1 VRKKSVNLKEHS
13 IYLYLICF
21 IYLYSLFA
29 LDRIKSILSF
39 KVDGIPTTNEIWLVL
54 LIVLVIIDKKK
65 IYRYDLYLGICLLM
79 YMIDVFIGGFN
90 TDSISQYFLAI
101 LLFVIPI
108 LLYFSF
114 SNLSSSDVILFF
126 KIAVLVCL
134 IYATFAI
141 ILVRKYAFFI
151 QLIGLEGGQ
160 YIYYS
165 QSRPRMMLGSSIT
178 VSYYFNLTLPLC
190 FYMFYYSKEK
200 VWRVIAFFSIATNVL
215 ATFLLLSRMASLCM
229 IIITLYGIL
238 YSIIF
243 RNNSYRKNI
252 VLFMLFIVVS
262 VYAFQN
268 YDLSRLISTELYK
281 SGVSIQERLRASNLG
296 LYIFSKQ
303 PILGSGMGSFFKR
316 AYIDRYITVDGISA
330 LIDPHNMYILIL
342 SETGLIGF
350 IILFLFF
357 LILFK
362 RISYI
367 KERSLRHTAYLIFF
381 AFLLDAIGGSHL
393 FNEISYSNIF
403 WIYMGLFRVIS
414 VKDKTCKTN
423 ECE

>member
-1 VRKKSVNLKEHS
+1 MRKKSVNLKEHS

>member
-1 VRKKSVNLKEHS
+1 VRKESVNLKEHS
-13 IYLYLICF
+13 ICLYLICF

-29 LDRIKSILSF
+29 LDRIKDILSF

-134 IYATFAI
+134 IYAIFAI
-141 ILVRKYAFFI
+141 ILVRKYVFFI

-165 QSRPRMMLGSSIT
+165 QYRPRMMLGSSIT

-200 VWRVIAFFSIATNVL
+200 VWRVIAFFSIVTNIL
-215 ATFLLLSRMASLCM
+215 ATFLLLSRIASLCM

-243 RNNSYRKNI
+243 RKNSYRKGI
-252 VLFMLFIVVS
+252 VLFMLLIFVS

-281 SGVSIQERLRASNLG
+281 SGASIQERLRAVNLG

-316 AYIDRYITVDGISA
+316 AYIDRYITVDGINA

-350 IILFLFF
+350 IVLFLFF

-367 KERSLRHTAYLIFF
+367 KERLLRHTAYLIFF